1 MIDKLISKRVKNIEA
16 YNAENKTEGIILDK
30 NENPWNLDEGV
41 RERIVKMLGSFEYNR
56 YPDSSYTELKRELS
70 AYAGVSEAS
79 VVAGNGSDELI
90 QMVMQTVANPG
101 DTVATQCP
109 TFAMYKLYGS
119 LCSAEIK
126 EYMLGDSF
134 DPDVEGYISF
144 LKRENPKAAI
154 ICNPNNPTGRIMK
167 TCEIEKVLKEFSGL
181 LVVDEAYYEFSGITA
196 VGLLDK
202 YENLIILRTLSKA
215 FGLAGLRVGYLIG
228 NPKLIS
234 YIERIR
240 SPYNINSFSQAAA
253 VEALKN
259 RDKAMIKI
267 NLIKEQRNK
276 LTARLTELEN
286 LECIESWSNFILVR
300 SQRTK
305 DIYMALEKEGIHV
318 KAFSSP
324 IMKNCLRITVG
335 TPEQNESLY
344 KVLKEV
350 LKEND

>member
-1 MIDKLISKRVKNIEA
+1 MIDKLVSKRVQSIES

-30 NENPWNLDEGV
+30 NENPWNLDEEV
-41 RERIVKMLGSFEYNR
+41 RERIIKMLGDFKYNR
-56 YPDSSYTELKRELS
+56 YPDSSLSKLKKELS

-90 QMVMQTVANPG
+90 QMVIQTIADPG

-119 LCSAEIK
+119 LCGADIK
-126 EYMLGDSF
+126 EYMLGDGF
-134 DPDVEGYISF
+134 DPDAEGYLSF

-167 TCEIEKVLKEFSGL
+167 TCEIEKILREFSGI

-196 VGLLDK
+196 AGLLDK
-202 YENLIILRTLSKA
+202 FENLIILRTLSKA

-240 SPYNINSFSQAAA
+240 APYNINSFSQAAA
-253 VEALKN
+253 VEALKDK
-259 RDKAMIKI
+259 DKALAKVNI
-267 NLIKEQRNK
+267 IKEERNK
-276 LTARLTELEN
+276 LTARLMKLKD
-286 LECIESWSNFILVR
+286 LECFESWSNFILVR
-300 SQRTK
+300 SPRAK
-305 DIYMALEKEGIHV
+305 DMYMGLEKEGIHV
-318 KAFSSP
+318 KAFSGP
-324 IMKNCLRITVG
+324 LMKDCLRITVG

-350 LKEND
+350 LREND